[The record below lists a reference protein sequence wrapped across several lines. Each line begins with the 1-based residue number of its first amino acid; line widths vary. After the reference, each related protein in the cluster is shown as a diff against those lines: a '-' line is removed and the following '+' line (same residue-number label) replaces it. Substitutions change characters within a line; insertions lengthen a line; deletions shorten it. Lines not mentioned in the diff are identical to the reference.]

1 MIILHNKYYLY
12 SLIEQFIA
20 MSYKFYISL
29 PIRCLLSV
37 SLQNFISIFQSLST
51 LCLYFAITTSLRCCL
66 RLFLLILNI
75 ILILHEIKIIVHL
88 IWHYHNAANISK
100 RRLII
105 QCFLID
111 FHTSN
116 YWSSLG
122 QNCCC
127 LLTCV

>member
-12 SLIEQFIA
+12 SLIKQFIA
-20 MSYKFYISL
+20 MSYIFYISL

-37 SLQNFISIFQSLST
+37 SLQNFILVFQSLST
-51 LCLYFAITTSLRCCL
+51 LCLYFAITTSLRSCL
-66 RLFLLILNI
+66 SLFLLILDI
-75 ILILHEIKIIVHL
+75 ILILHEIEIIVHL

-111 FHTSN
+111 FHTTD

-127 LLTCV
+127 LLT